1 MNDLMKSGDQILEL
15 EAVLSGTLN
24 YLFNTLDKNNRL
36 SEVIRKAKELGYS
49 EPDPRIDLSGI
60 DVIRKLIILSRESG
74 YKIEEKD
81 VEVSPILPK
90 KCFEGNIED
99 FWQKVRE
106 YDDEF
111 ERKRSEIEKNNK
123 KWRFV
128 ARLKEGKA
136 SVSLAEVGMDHPLYH
151 LEGSNNIIM
160 ITTERY
166 KEHPMIIKGYGA
178 GAEVT
183 AAGMFADIIRIANI

>member
-1 MNDLMKSGDQILEL
+1 
-15 EAVLSGTLN
+15 
-24 YLFNTLDKNNRL
+24 
-36 SEVIRKAKELGYS
+36 
-49 EPDPRIDLSGI
+49 
-60 DVIRKLIILSRESG
+60 VIRKLIILSREAG
-74 YKIEEKD
+74 YRIEEKH
-81 VEVSPILPK
+81 VKVSPILPED
-90 KCFEGNIED
+90 CFEGD
-99 FWQKVRE
+99 LDAFWEKVST

-111 ERKRSEIEKNNK
+111 EQKRSQLEKSQK

-128 ARLKEGKA
+128 AQLREGKA
-136 SVSLAEVGMDHPLYH
+136 SVRLAEVGMDHPLYH